1 MFKRLFVA
9 NRGEVAARIVRA
21 CSELQ
26 IETVCGAS
34 TADLEANYKYLQQA
48 DAVVCIGGSAPSASY
63 LQLEQIVQAAKQTQC
78 SALHPGWGF
87 LAENSLF
94 AALCEQHGI
103 TFIGPDA
110 ATMDIM
116 ALKVPARAAAMAAG
130 LPVVPGSDG
139 ILDSPQAAIVVAN
152 QVGYPVVLK
161 ADAGGGGRGIRRCN
175 NNSQVTQAF
184 ADAAREAQS
193 AFGNAALYLEK
204 YIVGGRHIEF
214 QVLGDG
220 RGNAIHLG
228 ERECSI
234 QRRHQKLL
242 EEAPSPMMSDE
253 QRNHYGD
260 LSAKAAA
267 SFNYAGAGT
276 IEYLLDE
283 DGSLFFLEM
292 NTRLQVEHPVSE
304 SITGIDLMQQQI
316 IIAAGG
322 SLPCTQ
328 DEVTFKGHSI
338 ELRVN
343 AEDTNDDFRPTPGQL
358 TSFAINGDDI
368 RFDTHLQDGD
378 GVPPFYDSLLGK
390 VIAHADTRE
399 QCIKML
405 VAAIGDADIEGLPT
419 TLGLQRDILLSDDF
433 KNVRCDTLW
442 LDSFLSGNK

>member
-21 CSELQ
+21 CRELQ
-26 IETVCGAS
+26 IEVVCAAS
-34 TADLEANYKYLQQA
+34 TADLKANFQYLQQA
-48 DAVVCIGGSAPSASY
+48 DQVVCIGGSAPSASY
-63 LQLEQIVQAAKQTQC
+63 LQLEQIVQAAKQTNC

-103 TFIGPDA
+103 SFIGPDA
-110 ATMDIM
+110 ATMDMM

-130 LPVVPGSDG
+130 LPVVPGSEG
-139 ILDSPQAAIVVAN
+139 LLDSPTDAIRVAN
-152 QVGYPVVLK
+152 EVGYPVVLK
-161 ADAGGGGRGIRRCN
+161 ADAGGGGRGIRRCDN
-175 NNSQVTQAF
+175 DGEVSKAF
-184 ADAAREAQS
+184 ADAAREAES

-204 YIVGGRHIEF
+204 YILGGRHIEF

-220 RGNAIHLG
+220 RGKAIHLG

-242 EEAPSPMMSDE
+242 EEAPSPMLNSE
-253 QRNHYGD
+253 QRANYGEM
-260 LSAKAAA
+260 SARATAHW
-267 SFNYAGAGT
+267 NYSGAGT

-283 DGSLFFLEM
+283 DGSLYFLEM

-328 DEVTFKGHSI
+328 DEVQLNGHAI

-343 AEDTNDDFRPTPGQL
+343 AEDTDDDFRPTPGEL
-358 TSFAINGDDI
+358 TKFKINGNSI
-368 RFDTHLQDGD
+368 RFDTHLQAGD
-378 GVPPFYDSLLGK
+378 SVSPFYDSLLGK
-390 VIAHADTRE
+390 VIAHANTRE
-399 QCIKML
+399 QCIDML
-405 VAAIGDADIEGLPT
+405 VAAIDDADVEGVPT
-419 TLGLQRDILLSDDF
+419 TLGLQRNILLNDDF
-433 KNVRCDTLW
+433 KNARCDTLW
-442 LDSFLSGNK
+442 LESFLGGNK

>member
-34 TADLEANYKYLQQA
+34 TADLEANYQYLQQA

-139 ILDSPQAAIVVAN
+139 ILDSPQSAIVVAN

-175 NNSQVTQAF
+175 KDSEVTQAF

-214 QVLGDG
+214 QILGDG

-304 SITGIDLMQQQI
+304 SITGMDLMQQQI

-358 TSFAINGDDI
+358 TAFAINGDGI
-368 RFDTHLQDGD
+368 RFDTHLQAGD
-378 GVPPFYDSLLGK
+378 SVPPFYDSLLGK
-390 VIAHADTRE
+390 VITHADTRE

-433 KNVRCDTLW
+433 KNARCDTLW

>member
-1 MFKRLFVA
+1 
-9 NRGEVAARIVRA
+9 
-21 CSELQ
+21 
-26 IETVCGAS
+26 
-34 TADLEANYKYLQQA
+34 
-48 DAVVCIGGSAPSASY
+48 
-63 LQLEQIVQAAKQTQC
+63 
-78 SALHPGWGF
+78 
-87 LAENSLF
+87 
-94 AALCEQHGI
+94 
-103 TFIGPDA
+103 
-110 ATMDIM
+110 
-116 ALKVPARAAAMAAG
+116 
-130 LPVVPGSDG
+130 
-139 ILDSPQAAIVVAN
+139 
-152 QVGYPVVLK
+152 VLK

-175 NNSQVTQAF
+175 KDSEVTQAF

-214 QVLGDG
+214 QILGDG

-322 SLPCTQ
+322 SLPCAQ
-328 DEVTFKGHSI
+328 NEVTFKGHAI

-343 AEDTNDDFRPTPGQL
+343 AEDTSDDFRPTPGEL
-358 TSFAINGDDI
+358 TSFAINGNGI
-368 RFDTHLQDGD
+368 RFDTHLQAGD
-378 GVPPFYDSLLGK
+378 SVPPFYDSLLGK

-419 TLGLQRDILLSDDF
+419 TLGLQCDILLSDDF
-433 KNVRCDTLW
+433 KNARCDTLW

>member
-34 TADLEANYKYLQQA
+34 IADLEANYQYLQQA

-116 ALKVPARAAAMAAG
+116 ALKVPARAAAKAAG
-130 LPVVPGSDG
+130 LPVVPGSNG

-175 NNSQVTQAF
+175 NDSEVTQAF

-193 AFGNAALYLEK
+193 AFGNAAL
-204 YIVGGRHIEF
+204 
-214 QVLGDG
+214 
-220 RGNAIHLG
+220 
-228 ERECSI
+228 
-234 QRRHQKLL
+234 
-242 EEAPSPMMSDE
+242 
-253 QRNHYGD
+253 
-260 LSAKAAA
+260 
-267 SFNYAGAGT
+267 
-276 IEYLLDE
+276 
-283 DGSLFFLEM
+283 
-292 NTRLQVEHPVSE
+292 
-304 SITGIDLMQQQI
+304 
-316 IIAAGG
+316 
-322 SLPCTQ
+322 
-328 DEVTFKGHSI
+328 
-338 ELRVN
+338 
-343 AEDTNDDFRPTPGQL
+343 
-358 TSFAINGDDI
+358 
-368 RFDTHLQDGD
+368 
-378 GVPPFYDSLLGK
+378 
-390 VIAHADTRE
+390 
-399 QCIKML
+399 
-405 VAAIGDADIEGLPT
+405 
-419 TLGLQRDILLSDDF
+419 
-433 KNVRCDTLW
+433 
-442 LDSFLSGNK
+442 

>member
-1 MFKRLFVA
+1 MFRRLFVA

-21 CSELQ
+21 CRELQ
-26 IETVCGAS
+26 IETVCAAS
-34 TADLEANYKYLQQA
+34 TADLKANYQYLQQA
-48 DAVVCIGGSAPSASY
+48 DEVVCIGGSAPSASY
-63 LQLEQIVQAAKQTQC
+63 LLIEQVVQAAKQSNC
-78 SALHPGWGF
+78 SAIHPGWGF

-110 ATMDIM
+110 ATMDMM
-116 ALKVPARAAAMAAG
+116 ALKVPAREAAMAAG

-139 ILDSPQAAIVVAN
+139 LLDSPEDAIAVAN
-152 QVGYPVVLK
+152 EIGYPVVLK

-175 NNSQVTQAF
+175 CDADVAVAF

-242 EEAPSPMMSDE
+242 EEAPSPMLSSKQRETYGTMSA
-253 QRNHYGD
+253 R
-260 LSAKAAA
+260 ATA
-267 SFNYAGAGT
+267 FWNYSGAGT

-283 DGSLFFLEM
+283 AGDLHFLEM

-304 SITGIDLMQQQI
+304 SITGIDLMKQQI

-322 SLPCTQ
+322 SLPCKQ
-328 DEVTFKGHSI
+328 SEVQLNGHAI

-343 AEDTNDDFRPTPGQL
+343 AEDTSDDFRPTPGKLQRFMIDRD
-358 TSFAINGDDI
+358 SI
-368 RFDTHLQDGD
+368 RFDTHLQSGD
-378 GVPPFYDSLLGK
+378 SVLPFYDSLLGK
-390 VIAHADTRE
+390 VIAHSETRS
-399 QCIKML
+399 QCIDKL
-405 VAAIGDADIEGLPT
+405 VATIDDSDIEGVPT
-419 TLGLQRDILLSDDF
+419 TLSLQRAILLSDDF
-433 KNVRCDTLW
+433 KQAKCDTLW
-442 LDSFLSGNK
+442 LESFLGDNK